1 MKVLFV
7 AGMAALVQLT
17 SGQTMEGCV
26 LCCSN
31 MFQGFE
37 ESIEKCVSGC
47 SKCENDDWTLVDCD
61 GDDVC
66 ETGVRYM
73 QFHKCYNVISNH

>member
-1 MKVLFV
+1 MKVLFF
-7 AGMAALVQLT
+7 AAFAYLTQL
-17 SGQTMEGCV
+17 SHAQTMEGCV

-31 MFQGFE
+31 MFQGKE

-47 SKCENDDWTLVDCD
+47 SKCESDDWTLVDCD

-73 QFHKCYNVISNH
+73 QFHKCYNVISHN